1 MERDIKNHFSNPVIK
16 SDVRSSTDKMDSYW
30 NSIPSTFSRSSK
42 NEEAYT
48 DISLFSKGKRNK
60 KIDRLFGN

>member
-16 SDVRSSTDKMDSYW
+16 SDVRSSTEKII
-30 NSIPSTFSRSSK
+30 NTFSRSSK

-60 KIDRLFGN
+60 KIDSLFGN

>member
-1 MERDIKNHFSNPVIK
+1 MERDIKNHFSNPVIR
-16 SDVRSSTDKMDSYW
+16 SDVRSSTEKII
-30 NSIPSTFSRSSK
+30 NTFSRSSK

-60 KIDRLFGN
+60 KIDSLFGN

>member
-16 SDVRSSTDKMDSYW
+16 SNVRSSTEKII
-30 NSIPSTFSRSSK
+30 NTFSRSSK

>member
-16 SDVRSSTDKMDSYW
+16 SNVRSSTEKII
-30 NSIPSTFSRSSK
+30 NTFSRSSK

-48 DISLFSKGKRNK
+48 DISLFS
-60 KIDRLFGN
+60 

>member
-16 SDVRSSTDKMDSYW
+16 SDVRSSTEKII
-30 NSIPSTFSRSSK
+30 NTFSRSSK

-48 DISLFSKGKRNK
+48 DISIFSKGKRNK
-60 KIDRLFGN
+60 KIDSLFGN

>member
-16 SDVRSSTDKMDSYW
+16 SNVRSSTEKII
-30 NSIPSTFSRSSK
+30 NTFSRSSK

-60 KIDRLFGN
+60 KIDSLFGN